1 MFDSPAELA
10 QRLARDAEAVCRHYL
25 SNGRREGRYWLVGDA
40 RNTPGRSL
48 FVRLT
53 GADSGKGAAGKWVDP
68 ALAEHGDLLDIIR
81 ASCRLSNF
89 RDVADEARRFLAMP
103 RFEPGQEPAP
113 RGPTPVPRGS
123 IESARRL
130 FAMAKPIRGTIAE
143 TYLRKRGIT
152 TLHEAASLRFHR
164 RCYYRRQSDGEVEPL
179 PAFIAAVT
187 DLSGVVTGVQRTWL
201 DPTGADK
208 APVDTPRRAM
218 GRLLGNGV
226 RFGVVDDIMTAGEG
240 VETML
245 SIRCV
250 LPTLPMVAAL
260 SANHLAALILPHT
273 LRRLYV
279 ARDDDPAGDMAAETL
294 TRRAAAQGID
304 AVILSPTLD
313 DFNDDL
319 RYLGVDELRAAL
331 RIQLVPEDVARFM
344 SPAERAPADRARV
357 GATRLRA

>member
-53 GADSGKGAAGKWVDP
+53 GAESGKGAAGKWVDA

-103 RFEPGQEPAP
+103 RFEPRPDPAHC
-113 RGPTPVPRGS
+113 RPTTASRGS
-123 IESARRL
+123 PESARRL
-130 FAMAKPIRGTIAE
+130 FAMAEPIRGTIAE

-152 TLHEAASLRFHR
+152 ILHEAAGLRFHR

-187 DLSGVVTGVQRTWL
+187 DLSGVVTGIQRTWL

-208 APVDTPRRAM
+208 ASVDTPRRAM
-218 GRLLGNGV
+218 GCLLGNGV
-226 RFGVVDDIMTAGEG
+226 RFGVVDDIMAAGEG

-279 ARDDDPAGDMAAETL
+279 ARDDDPAGDLAAETL
-294 TRRAAAQGID
+294 TRRAAANGID

-319 RYLGVDELRAAL
+319 RYLGMDELRAAL

-344 SPAERAPADRARV
+344 SPAKSAPADRVRV

>member
-1 MFDSPAELA
+1 
-10 QRLARDAEAVCRHYL
+10 
-25 SNGRREGRYWLVGDA
+25 
-40 RNTPGRSL
+40 
-48 FVRLT
+48 
-53 GADSGKGAAGKWVDP
+53 
-68 ALAEHGDLLDIIR
+68 
-81 ASCRLSNF
+81 
-89 RDVADEARRFLAMP
+89 
-103 RFEPGQEPAP
+103 
-113 RGPTPVPRGS
+113 
-123 IESARRL
+123 
-130 FAMAKPIRGTIAE
+130 TI
-143 TYLRKRGIT
+143 
-152 TLHEAASLRFHR
+152 LHETASLRFHR
-164 RCYYRRQSDGEVEPL
+164 RCYYRRQSDGEVETF
-179 PAFIAAVT
+179 PALIAAVT

-201 DPTGADK
+201 DPTVADK
-208 APVDTPRRAM
+208 ASVDTPRRAI

-226 RFGVVDDIMTAGEG
+226 RFGVVDDIMAAGEG

-250 LPTLPMVAAL
+250 LPTLPMVAGL
-260 SANHLAALILPHT
+260 SANHLAALMLPGT

-331 RIQLVPEDVARFM
+331 RIQLAPEDVARFM
-344 SPAERAPADRARV
+344 RTAESAPADRARV

>member
-53 GADSGKGAAGKWVDP
+53 GAANGKGAAGKWTDA

-103 RFEPGQEPAP
+103 RFEPDPEAAP
-113 RGPTPVPRGS
+113 RRPTPASRGTP
-123 IESARRL
+123 ESARRL
-130 FAMAKPIRGTIAE
+130 FAMAEPIRGTIAE
-143 TYLRKRGIT
+143 TYLRKRGVTI
-152 TLHEAASLRFHR
+152 LHETASLRFHR
-164 RCYYRRQSDGEVEPL
+164 RCYYRRQSDGEVETL
-179 PAFIAAVT
+179 PAHIAAVT

-201 DPTGADK
+201 DPTGDDK
-208 APVDTPRRAM
+208 ASVDTPRRAM

-226 RFGVVDDIMTAGEG
+226 RFGVVDDIMAAGEG

-245 SIRCV
+245 SLRCV
-250 LPTLPMVAAL
+250 LPTMPMVAAL

-294 TRRAAAQGID
+294 TRRAAANGID

-319 RYLGVDELRAAL
+319 HYLGMDELQAAL
-331 RIQLVPEDVARFM
+331 RIQVVPEDVARFM
-344 SPAERAPADRARV
+344 SPAESAPADRARV
-357 GATRLRA
+357 GVTPLRA